1 MIVLRDYQQEA
12 VDEIRTALAK
22 YRRVLF
28 QLPTGGGKCLGKDTP
43 ILMYDGTTKK
53 VQDVKVGDFLMGDD
67 SHPRRVES
75 VCSGKEEMFRITPI
89 KGDSFECNRSHIL
102 SLRYTDAKHGFAK
115 RDISVN
121 DYIKLSGQEKH
132 LLKLYRACVDFDEKE
147 LPIDPYVLGLWLAE
161 GAKTG
166 ANPTFTINKDDKE
179 VIDYLLS
186 LGGKILADDKRGK
199 NCHNIS
205 LAGITNP
212 NGRRKNSCI
221 YRDEFKRCLFGS
233 YYNIGIPYEYKVN
246 SYSNRMQLLAGILD
260 GDGSTDNSKCGF
272 EVTTKYRKLADDILY
287 LCRSLGFGAYC
298 HVKKVDLSKIKGC
311 VSKETREYFRITIS
325 GFCEKI
331 PLKIKRKRSVPR
343 KMNKNVLNVGFSI
356 ESLGIGDYYG
366 FEISGNNRRFLLGD
380 FTVTHNTCCFSYMAY
395 SSQKY
400 KRKVL
405 IMSDR
410 SEILMQNG
418 GSLERMG
425 LEVQYV
431 NPKNKDIPTSN
442 CVCSMSQTLRR
453 RLEKEE
459 WRTWIRNV
467 DFCIVDECHV
477 STHDF
482 IYDYLSDKCFVL
494 GVTATPARNGKQRQL
509 GEIFRAM
516 VIGVS
521 VKTLI
526 DKGYLSQAKHYS
538 IAAPKLDVKI
548 DSSTGDYNSKDLSK
562 RFESRTRYKGTVS
575 EYIRLAKGQ
584 KAICFCVS
592 SRQCIELTKEFNDN
606 GIKAKYILSG
616 EFNEDSVYSGDRDAI
631 IKEFKDGLFDV
642 LVNVNCLTAGFDCP
656 EVQCVILDFATVS
669 IARYRQ
675 AIGRGAR
682 VTENKKEFTIL
693 DCGDN
698 WRRLGMYDSETEWC
712 LWHSVSSGG
721 LPQLKDC
728 DTKKKDINGKF
739 GCGGRV
745 PSQMKVC
752 PICGYVFPTEHDE
765 YVLHLEEVLDNNPNT
780 NISFAV
786 SKRIEGWSV
795 PRILICVCLANTERM
810 KKAFKE
816 AYLAITPGKTDKE
829 ADRYFHVFMKQFG
842 DRIKAK
848 KE

>member
-1 MIVLRDYQQEA
+1 MIQLRDYQQEA

-28 QLPTGGGKCLGKDTP
+28 QLPTGGGK
-43 ILMYDGTTKK
+43 
-53 VQDVKVGDFLMGDD
+53 
-67 SHPRRVES
+67 
-75 VCSGKEEMFRITPI
+75 
-89 KGDSFECNRSHIL
+89 
-102 SLRYTDAKHGFAK
+102 
-115 RDISVN
+115 
-121 DYIKLSGQEKH
+121 
-132 LLKLYRACVDFDEKE
+132 
-147 LPIDPYVLGLWLAE
+147 
-161 GAKTG
+161 
-166 ANPTFTINKDDKE
+166 
-179 VIDYLLS
+179 
-186 LGGKILADDKRGK
+186 
-199 NCHNIS
+199 
-205 LAGITNP
+205 
-212 NGRRKNSCI
+212 
-221 YRDEFKRCLFGS
+221 
-233 YYNIGIPYEYKVN
+233 
-246 SYSNRMQLLAGILD
+246 
-260 GDGSTDNSKCGF
+260 
-272 EVTTKYRKLADDILY
+272 
-287 LCRSLGFGAYC
+287 
-298 HVKKVDLSKIKGC
+298 
-311 VSKETREYFRITIS
+311 
-325 GFCEKI
+325 
-331 PLKIKRKRSVPR
+331 
-343 KMNKNVLNVGFSI
+343 
-356 ESLGIGDYYG
+356 
-366 FEISGNNRRFLLGD
+366 
-380 FTVTHNTCCFSYMAY
+380 TCCFSYMAY

-410 SEILMQNG
+410 SEILIQNG

-459 WRTWIRNV
+459 WVDWVRNV

-477 STHDF
+477 SIHDF
-482 IYDYLSDKCFVL
+482 IYDYLSENCFVL
-494 GVTATPARNGKQRQL
+494 GVTATPSRSGKQRQL

-516 VIGVS
+516 VTGVS
-521 VKTLI
+521 IKTLI
-526 DKGYLSQAKHYS
+526 AKGYLSKAKHYS

-548 DSSTGDYNSKDLSK
+548 DSSTGDYNNKDLSK

-592 SRQCIELTKEFNDN
+592 SKQCIELTKEFNDS
-606 GIKAKYILSG
+606 GIRAKYILSG
-616 EFNEDSVYSGDRDAI
+616 EFNEDSVYSGDRNTI
-631 IKEFKDGLFDV
+631 IKEFKEGLFDV

-656 EVQCVILDFATVS
+656 EVQCIILDFATVS

-682 VTENKKEFTIL
+682 VTDNKKEFTIL

-698 WRRLGMYDSETEWC
+698 WRRLGMYDCETEWC

-739 GCGGRV
+739 GCGGRI
-745 PSQMKVC
+745 PTQMKVC
-752 PICGYVFPTEHDE
+752 PICGYVFPTDHDE
-765 YVLHLEEVLDNNPNT
+765 YVLHLEEVLNNNPDT

-795 PRILICVCLANTERM
+795 PRILICVCLANTKEM

-816 AYLAITPGKTDKE
+816 AYLAITPDKADKE

-842 DRIKAK
+842 DKIKTK
-848 KE
+848 NQQ

>member
-1 MIVLRDYQQEA
+1 MIRLRDYQQDA

-89 KGDSFECNRSHIL
+89 KGDNFECNRSHIL

-115 RDISVN
+115 KDISVN
-121 DYIKLSGQEKH
+121 DYLQLSSNEKH
-132 LLKLYRACVDFDEKE
+132 LLKTYRASVDFNKKE
-147 LPIDPYVLGLWLAE
+147 LPIDPYVLGLWIAE
-161 GAKTG
+161 GAKTN
-166 ANPTFTINKDDKE
+166 ASPVLTINKDDKE
-179 VIDYLLS
+179 IIDYLLL
-186 LGGKILADDKRGK
+186 LGGRICAEDKRGHK
-199 NCHNIS
+199 CHNIS
-205 LAGITNP
+205 LAGIVNP
-212 NGRRKNSCI
+212 NGKRKNSCL
-221 YRDEFKRCLFGS
+221 YRDEFKKCL
-233 YYNIGIPYEYKVN
+233 YTNHKDIGIPFEYKVN
-246 SYSNRMQLLAGILD
+246 SYENRMQLLAGILD
-260 GDGSTDNSKCGF
+260 GDGYTDCMKGGF
-272 EVTTKYRKLADDILY
+272 EITTKYKRLADDLLY

-298 HVKKVDLSKIKGC
+298 HVKNVDLSKIAKC
-311 VSKETREYFRITIS
+311 VSKDARDYYRITIS
-325 GFCEKI
+325 GHCENI
-331 PLKIKRKRSVPR
+331 PLKLVRKRSIPR
-343 KMNKNVLNVGFSI
+343 KMNKNVLNVGFSA

-453 RLEKEE
+453 RLEKEK
-459 WRTWIRNV
+459 WRNWVRNV

-482 IYDYLSDKCFVL
+482 IYDFLSENCFVL
-494 GVTATPARNGKQRQL
+494 GVTATPARSGKQRQL

-516 VIGVS
+516 VTGVS

-526 DKGYLSQAKHYS
+526 AKGYLSKAKHYS

-548 DSSTGDYNSKDLSK
+548 NSSTGDYNSNDLSK

-592 SRQCIELTKEFNDN
+592 SKQCIELTKEFNYS
-606 GIKAKYILSG
+606 GIRAKYILSG
-616 EFNEDSVYSGDRDAI
+616 EFNEDSVYSGDRNTV
-631 IKEFKDGLFDV
+631 IKEFKEGLFDV

-656 EVQCVILDFATVS
+656 EVQCIILDFATVS

-682 VTENKKEFTIL
+682 VTDNKKEFIIL

-698 WRRLGMYDSETEWC
+698 WRRLGMYESETEWC
-712 LWHSVSSGG
+712 LWHSACSGG

-739 GCGGRV
+739 GCGGRI
-745 PSQMKVC
+745 PTQMKVC

-765 YVLHLEEVLDNNPNT
+765 YVLHLEEVASDNADT
-780 NISFAV
+780 IAGYAAE
-786 SKRIEGWSV
+786 KRIQGWSV
-795 PRILICVCLANTERM
+795 PRILINVCLANAGDERN
-810 KKAFKE
+810 AFTE
-816 AYLAITPGKTDKE
+816 AYLAINPDKTKKDANKY
-829 ADRYFHVFMKQFG
+829 YFVFMKQFG
-842 DRIKAK
+842 EKIKRK
-848 KE
+848 KV